1 MCTSFLAPVWL
12 IVLLV
17 MAMELAQVKP
27 LPLGGYQYRATM
39 RDSLVV
45 DLAELGCSA
54 LIEF

>member
-12 IVLLV
+12 IVVLV
-17 MAMELAQVKP
+17 MAMELAQVKL
-27 LPLGGYQYRATM
+27 LPVGGYHYRATM

-45 DLAELGCSA
+45 DSAALGCSA

>member
-1 MCTSFLAPVWL
+1 MCTIFLALVWM

-17 MAMELAQVKP
+17 MAMELARVKP
-27 LPLGGYQYRATM
+27 LPVGGYHYRAMM

-45 DLAELGCSA
+45 DSAELGCSA